1 MKTVKIFIV
10 FFAFIAIP
18 KFVSAQQIALV
29 EVGFQDG
36 LLYHANE
43 VNRTPTTL
51 TVDFL
56 QSGAR
61 YVFDNSGNI
70 LSSNGKYAAGGQ
82 VNLIVVSKYLRGIYH
97 HQSLQSTDTSDP
109 FEVGVVFGDGKL
121 YYGVVESS
129 AEAGWASVVFHH
141 SSSRYTFHWEDGA
154 WKVWS
159 TDKGS
164 YPKGH
169 QLTDIFEVGEPDI
182 YFTRL

>member
-1 MKTVKIFIV
+1 MKTVKILAV
-10 FFAFIAIP
+10 FFSIIALPI
-18 KFVSAQQIALV
+18 FVSAQEIALV

-36 LLYHANE
+36 LLYYANE
-43 VNRTPTTL
+43 VNRTPESI

-61 YVFDNSGNI
+61 YVFDKNGNI
-70 LSSNGKYAAGGQ
+70 ISSNGKYAAGGQ

-97 HQSLQSTDTSDP
+97 HESLQSTDMSDP

-121 YYGVVESS
+121 YYGVVEAS
-129 AEAGWASVVFHH
+129 AEAGWASIMFYH
-141 SSSRYTFHWEDGA
+141 SNSRYTFNWDEGA

-164 YPKGH
+164 YPIGH
-169 QLTDIFEVGEPDI
+169 QLTDIFEVGEPEM
-182 YFTRL
+182 YFTR